1 MRFDVPPLKEGEW
14 VQGEAPRRA
23 TGRTLGI
30 ETRQIPMRTVAL
42 VSVVVVLL
50 LGTWPM
56 VDFASGQPP
65 GYACPYGYYYAT
77 DGYCYPT
84 QQPAYVYY
92 PPPVYEYA
100 PPVYQPPVAY
110 DGYGI
115 GLGSGLRPGGAERGH
130 DDHDRG
136 RGEREHGHR

>member
-1 MRFDVPPLKEGEW
+1 MVDEVDVRDWEGSELK
-14 VQGEAPRRA
+14 RSKY
-23 TGRTLGI
+23 L
-30 ETRQIPMRTVAL
+30 MRTIAL
-42 VSVVVVLL
+42 VSVVVVLM

-56 VDFASGQPP
+56 VEFASGQPP

-77 DGYCYPT
+77 DGYCYPA

-100 PPVYQPPVAY
+100 PPVYQPPAVY

-115 GLGSGLRPGGAERGH
+115 GLGFGLRPGGAEHGR
-130 DDHDRG
+130 DDRDRG
-136 RGEREHGHR
+136 RGERERGHR